1 MKFKSLLSFVL
12 ILFATASTAAG
23 KPLDSYRMA
32 TVDVNRVMNELED
45 ARALKKKLD
54 SRSETAR
61 TRVTKEREEL
71 QKLEATIKSKGL
83 SEDSP
88 EFDEFRSKARD
99 FERMVKDTEEDL
111 RREFLKDNQQL
122 TEKVLSAVKKYAE
135 KNDIHLVLDKSQP
148 GRGPVLFGDPAA
160 DITSEL
166 IKSLND

>member
-1 MKFKSLLSFVL
+1 MKIKTLLSLIL
-12 ILFATASTAAG
+12 ILFATASTAVG

-32 TVDVNRVMNELED
+32 TVDVNRVMNELKD
-45 ARALKKKLD
+45 AQALKKKLD

-71 QKLEATIKSKGL
+71 QKLEANIKSKGL
-83 SEDSP
+83 TEDSP
-88 EFDEFRSKARD
+88 EFDELRSKARD

-111 RREFLKDNQQL
+111 RKEFLKDNQQL
-122 TEKVLSAVKKYAE
+122 TEKVLAAVKKYAE
-135 KNDIHLVLDKSQP
+135 KNNIHLVLDKSQP
-148 GRGPVLFGDPAA
+148 GRGPVLFGDPDA